1 MSCTEEDFNIQLKSL
16 FDQSNTTAQEIKLK
30 DALSLKAGKFIK
42 ASEIQDQFEE
52 HLYPC
57 YGGNNLRGYVNSYNQ
72 EGDYCLVG
80 RQGALCGNVTFAQG
94 KFYATEHALVVTPLI
109 PIYPKWLFYYLVE
122 LNLNQYATGVAQPG
136 LSVNNLDSILLN
148 IPSLEE
154 QEKIVQQIEILE
166 TQIAQ
171 AQKIID
177 DAPQQKQA
185 VLQKYL

>member
-1 MSCTEEDFNIQLKSL
+1 M
-16 FDQSNTTAQEIKLK
+16 
-30 DALSLKAGKFIK
+30 KAGKFIK
-42 ASEIQDQFEE
+42 ASEIKDQFEE
-52 HLYPC
+52 GLYPC

-109 PIYPKWLFYYLVE
+109 PIHPKWLFYYLVE

-136 LSVNNLDSILLN
+136 LSVSNLDSILLN